1 MKLITLFIL
10 LLSLNSFL
18 FGQKTI
24 VYSVFYKTN
33 VFLLEPS
40 QKKSIDSLLNKHA
53 FESIDLIGYADTVG
67 NTKSN
72 LLLSQKRVEDIRSH
86 IHKNVSTSKI
96 NTTAKGD
103 NHHLK
108 SNNEADLSQ
117 QRRVDIKLYLTSIES
132 FESTHD
138 EIKKTNKVVA
148 QELTIAEVEINPEKQ
163 FKDEIFKND
172 RIVVENLLFE
182 PGKTLFLYN
191 KIPNELYYLA
201 YLMDSEQTLKIKIE
215 GHVCCVDDYKLSRD
229 RAKEVYT
236 FLRGMGIDKSR
247 IQYEGFSNK
256 SPLVEEKTI
265 ADQQK
270 NRRVEIVI
278 TER

>member
-10 LLSLNSFL
+10 LLCLNSFL

-33 VFLLEPS
+33 IHELEQN
-40 QKKSIDSLLNKHA
+40 QKKSIDSLLSKYA

-67 NTKSN
+67 NSKSN
-72 LLLSQKRVEDIRSH
+72 LLLSQKRVEGIRSH

-103 NHHLK
+103 NHQLK

-132 FESTHD
+132 FESTHE
-138 EIKKTNKVVA
+138 EIKNNIKV
-148 QELTIAEVEINPEKQ
+148 EKEVVTKEKEVSPEKK
-163 FKDEIFKND
+163 FKDEILKND
-172 RIVVENLLFE
+172 RIIVENLLFE
-182 PGKTLFLYN
+182 PGKTIFLYN
-191 KIPNELYYLA
+191 KIPNELYYLS
-201 YLMDSEQTLKIKIE
+201 YLLDSVQSLKIKIE